1 MSRLTVY
8 LLVFAAIAVVSVILI
23 FNRLIYQ
30 RNRVRNAFSTIDV
43 NLRKRCDLIPSLV
56 EAVRG
61 FAGHERELF
70 AELAEARSRVVM
82 EGLEN
87 AQRLRLEANIG
98 SGVRRLL
105 ALAEDYPELRSG
117 AHFLNLQRNLTE
129 IEEQISA
136 ARRAYNAAVFEIN
149 NTIECFPSNL
159 VAQSF
164 GFARHDFF
172 EADSIAREP
181 VPPRS

>member
-1 MSRLTVY
+1 MSRLTLY
-8 LLVFAAIAVVSVILI
+8 LLVFAAVAVVAVII
-23 FNRLIYQ
+23 VFNRLVYQ

-61 FAGHERELF
+61 FAGHEKELF
-70 AELAEARSRVVM
+70 ARIAEVRSQIGNVDM
-82 EGLEN
+82 DSKE
-87 AQRLRLEANIG
+87 RLRLEESLG
-98 SGVRRLL
+98 SGVRRVM
-105 ALAEDYPELRSG
+105 AIAEDYPELKSG

-129 IEEQISA
+129 IEEQLSA

-164 GFARHDFF
+164 GFTRHDFF
-172 EADSIAREP
+172 EAEPDERARP
-181 VPPRS
+181 